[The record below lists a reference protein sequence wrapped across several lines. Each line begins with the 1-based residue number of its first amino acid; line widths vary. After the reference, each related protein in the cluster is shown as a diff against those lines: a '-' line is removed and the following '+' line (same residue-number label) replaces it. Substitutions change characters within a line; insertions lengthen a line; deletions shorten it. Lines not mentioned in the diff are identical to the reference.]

1 MTCKITETMARNALL
16 KRPRPNLERAKSVSK
31 FSSDGG
37 FGTSGIGS

>member
-1 MTCKITETMARNALL
+1 MARKALL
-16 KRPRPNLERAKSVSK
+16 SEARPNMERAKSVSK